1 MTVIALVSM
10 KGGVGKTTIALGL
23 ASAGLARGQRV
34 LVVDADP
41 LANATGVLDA
51 REPGD
56 EAGTGPWPSRW
67 GTQVDLAAGSIL
79 DHGLAGLDA
88 AHDIVIIDSPPSL
101 TEASINALRSADV
114 AVIVTEPGFFA
125 VQGAHRPLEA
135 IASLRRSQNPR
146 LATPTIIVNR
156 LRTTSPEHVTCELTL
171 RAAYGELVHATV
183 IPERFAIQQTQALR
197 VPIHA
202 WNSPAGRELSRIYDV
217 LYAHLLGES
226 SLIGPHRTGSQGTGS
241 RAS

>member
-23 ASAGLARGQRV
+23 ASAGWARDQSI

-51 REPGD
+51 RESADDPGS
-56 EAGTGPWPSRW
+56 GPWPSRW
-67 GTQVDLAAGSIL
+67 GRRV
-79 DHGLAGLDA
+79 GLANGSVLDGRLAELAA
-88 AHDIVIIDSPPSL
+88 AHDMVIVDSPPSL
-101 TEASINALRSADV
+101 AEASIAALRSADA

-125 VQGAHRPLEA
+125 LQGAHRPLEA
-135 IASLRRSQNPR
+135 VAAIRRSQNPR
-146 LATPTIIVNR
+146 MATPTIVVNR
-156 LRTTSPEHVTCELTL
+156 LRTTAPEHVTCELTL
-171 RAAYGELVHATV
+171 RAAYGELVHSTA

-202 WNSPAGRELSRIYDV
+202 WDSPAGRELSQIYDA
-217 LYAHLLGES
+217 LYDHLTES
-226 SLIGPHRTGSQGTGS
+226 PGQGTGS